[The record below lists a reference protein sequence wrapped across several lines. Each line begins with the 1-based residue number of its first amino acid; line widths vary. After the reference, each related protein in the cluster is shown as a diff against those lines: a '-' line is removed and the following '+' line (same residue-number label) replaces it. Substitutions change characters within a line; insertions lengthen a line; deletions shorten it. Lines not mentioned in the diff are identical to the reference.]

1 MRITRKQAESLVLL
15 WCNIYKFH
23 HNRTKGGGGIS
34 YLQFRRG
41 ISPLVGDDSAFCV
54 QWCGMWVCIEPD
66 GYCHT

>member
-1 MRITRKQAESLVLL
+1 MRITRQQAESLFRK
-15 WCNIYKFH
+15 WEH
-23 HNRTKGGGGIS
+23 ASGGIS

-41 ISPLVGDDSAFCV
+41 IVPVYGTDSAFCI